1 LDVALP
7 INIRIQQG
15 IEFFSKK
22 ILNQEGNKNHKKREA
37 DFYFRSCESTLIYEK
52 SVNKGGILYGRK
64 Y

>member
-15 IEFFSKK
+15 IEIFSKK
-22 ILNQEGNKNHKKREA
+22 ILNQEGNKNRKNREV
-37 DFYFRSCESTLIYEK
+37 DFNFRSCESTLIYEK

>member
-15 IEFFSKK
+15 IEIFSKK
-22 ILNQEGNKNHKKREA
+22 ILNQEGNKNCKNRDV